1 MRKELI
7 KMANEEKS
15 IGKTLEEKL
24 LSKRKSGLLKL
35 SDKEIAE
42 ADAFCEGYMRFLDD
56 SKTEREAVISAIA
69 LAEANGFT
77 PFDPKASYS
86 AGDKVYLS
94 NRGKSVIFCVFG
106 TQPLENGTRLLA
118 AHIDSPR
125 LDLKQHPIYESN
137 DLALLKTHYYGGI
150 RKYQWVTIPL
160 ALHGVICKAD
170 GTTVT
175 VNIGE
180 DENDPV
186 FVITDLL
193 PHLAQ
198 EQSKRTLGE
207 GIKGEELNVL
217 IGSRPFKDDDVSEK
231 VKLNVMRLLNEKYGI
246 IEDDF
251 LSAELEVVPAFKAK
265 NVGLDGGLI
274 GSYGQDDRVCA
285 YPALE
290 AILDCDKPEYTAI
303 VVLTDKEEIGSTGN
317 TGLRS
322 AYLKNFYSAL
332 ADMYDVPDY
341 VVIRNS
347 KCLSADVTAAFDP
360 TFPEVAEAK
369 NFSYCNQGVAMCK
382 YTGSRGKSGCNDAN
396 AEFVGYVRNVFDQNG
411 VIWQTG
417 ELGRVDLGG
426 GGTVACYVSELD
438 MDVVDIGVPVLCMHA
453 PYEVTAKLDV
463 YMAYKGFSAFIK

>member
-1 MRKELI
+1 MSKD
-7 KMANEEKS
+7 EKS

-35 SDKEIAE
+35 SDEEIAE

-56 SKTEREAVISAIA
+56 SKTEREAVTSAIA
-69 LAEANGFT
+69 LAEANGFM
-77 PFDPKASYS
+77 PFDPKANYS
-86 AGDKVYLS
+86 AGDKIYYS
-94 NRGKSVIFCVFG
+94 NRGKSVIFCVIG
-106 TQPLENGTRLLA
+106 TQPLENGTRVLA

-125 LDLKQHPIYESN
+125 LDLKQHPLYESS

-160 ALHGVICKAD
+160 ALHGVICKSD

-180 DENDPV
+180 DDNDPV

-198 EQSKRTLGE
+198 EQSKRSLGE
-207 GIKGEELNVL
+207 GIKGEELNVV
-217 IGSRPFKDDDVSEK
+217 IGSRPFKDDEVSEK
-231 VKLNVMRLLNEKYGI
+231 VKLNIMRILNEKYGVV
-246 IEDDF
+246 EEDF
-251 LSAELEVVPAFKAK
+251 LSAELEMVPAFKAR
-265 NVGLDGGLI
+265 NVGLDCGLI
-274 GSYGQDDRVCA
+274 GAYGQDDRVCA

-290 AILDCDKPEYTAI
+290 AILDCDNPEYTAI
-303 VVLTDKEEIGSTGN
+303 AVLTDKEEIGSTGN
-317 TGLRS
+317 TGLRA
-322 AYLKNFYSAL
+322 AYLKNFISML
-332 ADMYDVPDY
+332 ADMADVPDY
-341 VVIRNS
+341 TVITNS
-347 KCLSADVTAAFDP
+347 KCLSADVTAGFDP
-360 TFPEVAEAK
+360 TFPEVADQR
-369 NFSYCNQGVAMCK
+369 NFSCCNQGVAMCK

-396 AEFVGYVRNVFDQNG
+396 AEFVGYVRNVFDSNG

-426 GGTVACYVSELD
+426 GGTVACYIAELG

-453 PYEVTAKLDV
+453 PYELTAKLDV